1 MYIRNTTSRTC
12 LEFGRQDSVACRC
25 KRSIDAV
32 SVVGAMF
39 DGLSDK
45 FQKIFKNLRG
55 QGKLTEENIRDALR
69 EVRMAL
75 LEADVHYK
83 VAKDFVSG
91 IGARVVGQ
99 EVMGSLTPGQ
109 QVIKIVN
116 EALTELMGG
125 TAEPLKLLGRPP
137 VSIMLVGLQGS
148 GKTTSTAKL
157 ARKLV
162 EEKRRPCLVPA
173 DVYRPAAIDQLTTLG
188 RQLQV
193 PVYPATTSQRPEEI
207 VRGAI
212 PFAHE
217 HNCDTLL
224 VDTAGRL
231 HVDSELMAELTR
243 LKEILQPVEILL
255 VADSMTGQDAV
266 KIAGSFHET
275 LGITGVVLTKLD
287 GDARGGA
294 ALSIRAVTNC
304 PIKLIGV
311 GEKLDALEVFHPD
324 RMSSRILGMGD
335 VLSLIE
341 KAQEAFDE
349 KEAEEMA
356 RKFREDSFSL
366 EDFRNQLRQIRKL
379 GSLEQIIS
387 MLPGMGM
394 MKELKK
400 MQVDEKEFVRM
411 EAIIN
416 SMTNEERRNVAVINA
431 SRRRRIANGSGTAVH
446 DVNRLLKSYDEA
458 RKMMRQV
465 VGGGVGSKKKKGK
478 TRRKR
483 AFFPF

>member
-1 MYIRNTTSRTC
+1 
-12 LEFGRQDSVACRC
+12 
-25 KRSIDAV
+25 
-32 SVVGAMF
+32 MF
-39 DGLSDK
+39 DSLSDR
-45 FQKIFKNLRG
+45 FQKIFKQLRG
-55 QGKLTEENIRDALR
+55 QGKLSEENVREALR

-83 VAKDFVSG
+83 VAKDFVAG
-91 IGARVVGQ
+91 IAARVVGQ
-99 EVMGSLTPGQ
+99 EVMDSLTPGQ

-116 EALTELMGG
+116 EALTDLMGG
-125 TAEPLKLLGRPP
+125 TAEPLKLLGHPP
-137 VSIMLVGLQGS
+137 VAVMLVGLQGS
-148 GKTTSTAKL
+148 GKTTTAAKL
-157 ARKLV
+157 ARKFA
-162 EEKRRPCLVPA
+162 EEKRKPCLVPA
-173 DVYRPAAIDQLTTLG
+173 DVYRPAAIDQLMTLG
-188 RQLQV
+188 QQLNL
-193 PVYPATTSQRPEEI
+193 PVYPSTTTQRPEEI
-207 VRGAI
+207 AREALT
-212 PFAHE
+212 FARE

-231 HVDSELMAELTR
+231 HIDSELMAELTR
-243 LKEILQPVEILL
+243 LKGILVPVEILL
-255 VADSMTGQDAV
+255 VADAMTGQDAV
-266 KIAGSFHET
+266 KISSTFHET

-294 ALSIRAVTNC
+294 ALSIRAVTQC
-304 PIKLIGV
+304 PIKLVGV

-349 KEAEEMA
+349 KQAEEMA
-356 RKFREDSFSL
+356 KKFREDSFSL

-379 GSLEQIIS
+379 GSFEQILS

-394 MKELKK
+394 LKEIKK

-416 SMTNEERRNVAVINA
+416 SMTKVERRNVDLINA
-431 SRRRRIANGSGTAVH
+431 SRRRRIANGSGTSVQ
-446 DVNRLLKSYDEA
+446 DVNRLLKSYGEA
-458 RKMMRQV
+458 RRMMRQV
-465 VGGGVGSKKKKGK
+465 VGGGAATKKKKGK

>member
-1 MYIRNTTSRTC
+1 
-12 LEFGRQDSVACRC
+12 
-25 KRSIDAV
+25 
-32 SVVGAMF
+32 MF

-75 LEADVHYK
+75 LEADVHYT
-83 VAKDFVSG
+83 VAKDFVAG
-91 IGARVVGQ
+91 IAERAVGQ
-99 EVMGSLTPGQ
+99 EVMSSLTPGQ
-109 QVIKIVN
+109 QVIKIVS

-137 VSIMLVGLQGS
+137 VAIMLVGLQGS

-188 RQLQV
+188 RQLQL

-207 VRGAI
+207 VREAV
-212 PFAHE
+212 PFAHA

-231 HVDSELMAELTR
+231 HIDSELMAELTR

-255 VADSMTGQDAV
+255 VADAMTGQDAV

-416 SMTNEERRNVAVINA
+416 SMTKDERRNVAIINA

-458 RKMMRQV
+458 RRMMRQV
-465 VGGGVGSKKKKGK
+465 VGGGAGGKKKKGK

-483 AFFPF
+483 SFFPF

>member
-1 MYIRNTTSRTC
+1 
-12 LEFGRQDSVACRC
+12 
-25 KRSIDAV
+25 
-32 SVVGAMF
+32 MF
-39 DGLSDK
+39 DSLSDR
-45 FQKIFKNLRG
+45 FQKIFKQLRG
-55 QGKLTEENIRDALR
+55 QGKLSEENVREALR

-83 VAKDFVSG
+83 VAKDFVAG
-91 IGARVVGQ
+91 IAARVVGQ
-99 EVMGSLTPGQ
+99 EVMDSLTPGQ

-116 EALTELMGG
+116 EALTDLMGG
-125 TAEPLKLLGRPP
+125 TAEPLKLLGHPP
-137 VSIMLVGLQGS
+137 VAVMLVGLQGS
-148 GKTTSTAKL
+148 GKTTTAAKL
-157 ARKLV
+157 ARKFA
-162 EEKRRPCLVPA
+162 EEKRKPCLVPA
-173 DVYRPAAIDQLTTLG
+173 DVYRPAAIDQLMTLG
-188 RQLQV
+188 QQLNL
-193 PVYPATTSQRPEEI
+193 PVYPSTTTQRPEEI
-207 VRGAI
+207 AREALT
-212 PFAHE
+212 FARE

-231 HVDSELMAELTR
+231 HIDSELMAELTR
-243 LKEILQPVEILL
+243 LKGILAPVEILL
-255 VADSMTGQDAV
+255 VADAMTGQDAV
-266 KIAGSFHET
+266 KISSTFHET

-294 ALSIRAVTNC
+294 ALSIRAVTQC
-304 PIKLIGV
+304 PIKLVGV

-349 KEAEEMA
+349 KQAEEMA
-356 RKFREDSFSL
+356 KKFREDSFSL

-379 GSLEQIIS
+379 GSFEQILS

-394 MKELKK
+394 LKEIKK

-416 SMTNEERRNVAVINA
+416 SMTKVERRNVDLINA
-431 SRRRRIANGSGTAVH
+431 SRRRRIANGSGTSVQ
-446 DVNRLLKSYDEA
+446 DVNRLLKSYGEA
-458 RKMMRQV
+458 RRMMRQV
-465 VGGGVGSKKKKGK
+465 VGGGAATKKKKGK

>member
-1 MYIRNTTSRTC
+1 
-12 LEFGRQDSVACRC
+12 
-25 KRSIDAV
+25 
-32 SVVGAMF
+32 MF
-39 DGLSDK
+39 DSLSDR

-55 QGKLTEENIRDALR
+55 QGKLTEENIREALR

-83 VAKDFVSG
+83 VAKDFVAG
-91 IGARVVGQ
+91 IASRVVGQ
-99 EVMGSLTPGQ
+99 EVMDSLTPGQ

-148 GKTTSTAKL
+148 GKTTSAAKL

-162 EEKRRPCLVPA
+162 EEKRKPCLVPA
-173 DVYRPAAIDQLTTLG
+173 DVYRPAAIDQLTILG
-188 RQLQV
+188 NQLNL
-193 PVYPATTSQRPEEI
+193 PVYPATIKQRPEEI
-207 VRGAI
+207 VREAV
-212 PFAHE
+212 PFARE

-231 HVDSELMAELTR
+231 HIDSELMAELTR

-266 KIAGSFHET
+266 KIAASFHET
-275 LGITGVVLTKLD
+275 LGITGVILTKLD

-311 GEKLDALEVFHPD
+311 GEKLDALEVFHPE

-341 KAQEAFDE
+341 KAQGAFDE

-356 RKFREDSFSL
+356 RKFRDDSFSL
-366 EDFRNQLRQIRKL
+366 EDFRNQLRQIKKL
-379 GSLEQIIS
+379 GSLEQILS

-394 MKELKK
+394 LKDLKK

-416 SMTNEERRNVAVINA
+416 SMTKEERRNVAIINA

-458 RKMMRQV
+458 CRMMRQV
-465 VGGGVGSKKKKGK
+465 VGGGGGSKKKKGK